1 MELYTF
7 ILFIL
12 FGTAIADLIVGVSN
26 DAVNFLNSAIGAKAG
41 SRRVIM
47 IVAGLGVLFGTTFSS
62 GMMEIARKGIFN
74 PEFFAFHEVM
84 IIFLAVML
92 TDILLL
98 DLYNTFG
105 LPTSTTVSIVFEI
118 LGGAVAIAVIKI
130 AKNGEGF
137 SQLLT
142 YINTAKV
149 ITIIAGIGLSIVF
162 AFIFGSLIQFVTR
175 FIFTFNY
182 QKTFKRYGSIY
193 CGIALSIITYFILV
207 KGAKGSSL
215 LNDANS
221 RWIMSHMS
229 QIMLYSFLAW
239 TVIWQMLISFTKINV
254 LKIIVLIGT
263 FALALAFA
271 ANDLVNFIGAPLGAL
286 GAYRISLANPGSD
299 PLTLTMEALTN
310 PVRANTFILLF
321 AGAVMV
327 VTLWLSRKARS
338 VTKTEVSLGRQEE
351 GVERFES
358 SVLSR
363 GIVRMSIA
371 LYEIIRKITPQWIQR
386 KISERINPE
395 KFKPR
400 RTKDGE
406 PPAFDLLRAA
416 VNLMVASALVS
427 FGTSLKLP
435 LSTTFVT
442 FMVAMSTSLSD
453 KAWGRES
460 AVYRVTGV
468 LTVIGGWFFTA
479 FMAFSTCFAFALFIY
494 YVKLPAILIL
504 LAFGLYFLFRTARVH
519 KKRETDFQRRES
531 ELEFDA
537 ADIDS
542 VTRIMFKIGKFVS
555 GVGETVDNCYDGL
568 IQGKRKK
575 LKQTYQRAEVLNV
588 ESEGII
594 EDIMKCLKT
603 SPEYDS
609 GAVPRYARKIG
620 ALQIINANLTSLTN
634 KCFIHIDNNHKTP
647 DQNQASE
654 LMEINK
660 LFGEIIQDSLKVFE
674 DKQFDGD
681 KDFSKSLTFLKDT
694 IRQYDKNQMK
704 RIKSGKSR
712 TRQSLLF
719 VSTLSRVERI
729 AEQVMNLVN
738 LYGESIGGKT
748 FE

>member
-7 ILFIL
+7 ILVIL

-26 DAVNFLNSAIGAKAG
+26 DAVNFLNSAVGSKAA

-74 PEFFAFHEVM
+74 PEFYVLHEVM

-118 LGGAVAIAVIKI
+118 LGGAVAIAAIKI
-130 AKNGEGF
+130 TRNGEALANIF
-137 SQLLT
+137 T
-142 YINTAKV
+142 YINTIKV

-162 AFIFGSLIQFVTR
+162 AFIFGSLIQFLTR
-175 FIFTFNY
+175 LIFTFNY
-182 QKTFKRYGSIY
+182 EKTFRRYGSIY
-193 CGIALSIITYFILV
+193 CGLALTIVTYFILV

-215 LNDANS
+215 LTDENS

-229 QIMLYSFLAW
+229 QILLYSFLAW
-239 TVIWQMLISFTKINV
+239 TVIWQVLISFTRINV

-299 PLTLTMEALTN
+299 PLTLTMEALKN

-351 GVERFES
+351 GIERFES

-363 GIVRMSIA
+363 GIVRMS
-371 LYEIIRKITPQWIQR
+371 LSLFEIFKKITPQWIQD
-386 KISERINPE
+386 KIAERIDPE
-395 KFKPR
+395 KFKPQKQ
-400 RTKDGE
+400 KDEE
-406 PPAFDLLRAA
+406 PPAFDHLRAA

-479 FMAFSTCFAFALFIY
+479 FMAFTTCFLFALFIY
-494 YVKLPAILIL
+494 YVKLPAIIIL
-504 LAFGLYFLFRTARVH
+504 LIFGIYFLLRTTRLH
-519 KKRETDFQRRES
+519 GKREKDFQRRERD
-531 ELEFDA
+531 LEIEMVDQ
-537 ADIDS
+537 DS
-542 VTRIMFKIGKFVS
+542 LTRIMVEIGKFVS

-575 LKQTYQRAEVLNV
+575 LKQTYKQAEELSV

-594 EDIMKCLKT
+594 SDIMKCLKT

-609 GAVPRYARKIG
+609 DAVPRYARKIG

-634 KCFIHIDNNHKTP
+634 KCFIHIDNNHKVP

-654 LMEINK
+654 LIEVNK
-660 LFGEIIQDSLKVFE
+660 LFGEIIQDSLKVFG
-674 DKQFDGD
+674 DKKFDGI
-681 KDFSKSLTFLKDT
+681 KNFSKSLTFLKDT

-704 RIKSGKSR
+704 RIKSGKSKS
-712 TRQSLLF
+712 RQSLLF
-719 VSTLSRVERI
+719 VSMLSRAVY
-729 AEQVMNLVN
+729 A
-738 LYGESIGGKT
+738 ESIAGRT
-748 FE
+748 RQ